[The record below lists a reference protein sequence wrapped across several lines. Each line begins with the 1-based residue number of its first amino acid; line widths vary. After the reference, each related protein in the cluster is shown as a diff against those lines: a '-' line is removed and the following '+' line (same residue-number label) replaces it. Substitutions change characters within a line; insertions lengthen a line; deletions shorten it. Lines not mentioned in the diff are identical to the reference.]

1 METKRYRVTGM
12 SCAACSARVEK
23 AVSAVTGVSSCT
35 VNLLTGMMQVEGNAG
50 DEAIHKAVTDAGY
63 GIAGQDERARGSSGD
78 SETSGMVRR
87 LILSVCFL
95 LPLMYLSMG
104 HVMYG
109 WPVPAFLNGYPFRI
123 ALCEA
128 ALALTVMIINR
139 RFFISGIK
147 GLLRGAPNM
156 DTLVATGSGASF
168 LYSLYVMRTR
178 ENTEITHGLYF
189 ESAAMILALV
199 TVGKTLEAYSKG
211 RTTNALKSLMMLAPD
226 TATLIRNGKEITVPT
241 EQVAAGDIFVL
252 RAGDRVPVDG
262 TVTDGTCTVD
272 EAALTGES
280 LPAEKNPGDEV
291 NAGTTV
297 SAGFT
302 RCKAVRV
309 GTDTTLSGIIRLV
322 DEASSTKA
330 PAARTADR
338 AAGVFVPFV
347 MAVSLLTMAVW
358 LLTGNGIETALTHA
372 AAVLVVSC
380 PCALGLATPVAIM
393 VGMGVGA
400 KHGILYKTA
409 AALEMSGRTEIAA
422 LDKTGTV
429 TEGRAA
435 VTDAVPAEGV
445 TREELLTYACAVE
458 NGSGHP
464 LAKAVI
470 RFAGENG
477 IFPEEQTA
485 GRYETVTGNGLRAR
499 VNGKTVTAGSETFVS
514 RSIMF
519 TDAMHEACERFAR
532 DGKTPVCF
540 ADEER
545 LLGIIAIADKIR
557 DDSPLAT
564 AALKKLGIRTVML
577 TGDRKT
583 TARAVGLKAGMDE
596 TLAELMPADKAEH
609 VRKLRVQGRVMMIGD
624 GINDA
629 PALTGADVGV
639 AIGAGT
645 DVAIDAADVI
655 LMNDSLSDAAA
666 SVRLGRAV
674 LRNIRQNLFW
684 ALGYNLIAIP
694 LAAGILTPLTGWTVT
709 PMLGAAAMS
718 CSSVAVVLNALRLN
732 RFDPYSTK
740 KDRPVRQSARKLYT
754 YRIGVDGM
762 MCPHCERTVRETL
775 EKLNGALQAEAD
787 HKAGTAVL
795 VSEKKIP
802 EKLIREVIAREDYG
816 VTDIVQDS

>member
-1 METKRYRVTGM
+1 MKRYRVTGM
-12 SCAACSARVEK
+12 SCAACSARVER
-23 AVSAVTGVSSCT
+23 AVSSVPGVTACT

-50 DEAIHKAVTDAGY
+50 DEAVHKAVADAGY
-63 GIAGQDERARGSSGD
+63 GIAGMDDRTRTEREDR
-78 SETSGMVRR
+78 ETPGMVRR
-87 LILSVCFL
+87 LILSACFL

-104 HVMYG
+104 HTMYG
-109 WPVPAFLNGYPFRI
+109 WPVPPVLAGHPFRI

-128 ALALTVMIINR
+128 VLALTVMIINR
-139 RFFISGIK
+139 RFFISGIR
-147 GLLRGAPNM
+147 GVLRGAPNM

-168 LYSLYVMRTR
+168 LYSLFVMLTH
-178 ENTEITHGLYF
+178 EETEIAHGLYF

-199 TVGKTLEAYSKG
+199 TVGKTLESLSKG
-211 RTTNALKSLMMLAPD
+211 RTTDALKHLMMLAPD
-226 TATLIRNGKEITVPT
+226 TATLIRDGKEITVPT
-241 EQVAAGDIFVL
+241 EQVAAGDVFVL

-262 TVTDGTCTVD
+262 TVTEGACTAD

-280 LPAEKNPGDEV
+280 LPAEKVPGDEV

-297 SAGFT
+297 SSGYA
-302 RCKAVRV
+302 RCRAVRV

-338 AAGVFVPFV
+338 AAGVFVPCV
-347 MAVSLLTMAVW
+347 MAVSLITMTVW
-358 LLTGNGIETALTHA
+358 LLTGSGIETALTHA
-372 AAVLVVSC
+372 AAVLVISC

-429 TEGRAA
+429 TEGRAE
-435 VTDAVPAEGV
+435 VTDVLPGEGV
-445 TREELLTYACAVE
+445 SREELLTYACAAE

-464 LAKAVI
+464 LARAI
-470 RFAGENG
+470 TRFAAENG
-477 IFPEEQTA
+477 IFPEEQPV
-485 GRYETVTGNGLRAR
+485 GRHETVTGNGLRAS
-499 VNGKTVTAGSETFVS
+499 VNGRTVTAGSEAFVS
-514 RSIMF
+514 RGTAF
-519 TDAMHEACERFAR
+519 TEAMHEACERFAR

-540 ADEER
+540 ADEKR
-545 LLGIIAIADKIR
+545 LLGIIAIADRIR
-557 DDSPLAT
+557 DDSPRAIGEM
-564 AALKKLGIRTVML
+564 KNLGIRTVML

-583 TARAVGLKAGMDE
+583 TAGAVGVKAGTDE
-596 TLAELMPADKAEH
+596 TLAELLPAGKAEH
-609 VRKLRVQGRVMMIGD
+609 VRKLRVKGRVMMIGD

-694 LAAGILTPLTGWTVT
+694 LAAGILTPLTGWTMT

-732 RFDPYSTK
+732 RFDPYSAA
-740 KDRPVRQSARKLYT
+740 KDRPVRQTARKLYT

-762 MCPHCERTVRETL
+762 MCPHCERTVREAL

-787 HKAGTAVL
+787 HEAGTAVL
-795 VSEKKIP
+795 ISEKKIP
-802 EKLIREVIAREDYG
+802 AKQIREVIEREDYG
-816 VTDIVQDS
+816 VTDVVREV